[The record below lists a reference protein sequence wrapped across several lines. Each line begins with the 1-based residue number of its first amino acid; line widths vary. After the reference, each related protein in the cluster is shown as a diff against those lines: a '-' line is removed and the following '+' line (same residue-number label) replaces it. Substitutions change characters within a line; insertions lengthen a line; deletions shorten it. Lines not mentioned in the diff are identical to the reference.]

1 MAHAESASVPDPSV
15 DVRWNEWMA
24 LGARRE
30 AETARRFRLV
40 LPIIAALAIAGL
52 YLLAR

>member
-1 MAHAESASVPDPSV
+1 MAQPDSASTPDPSFEI
-15 DVRWNEWMA
+15 RWAEWIA

-30 AETARRFRLV
+30 RETARRFRIV
-40 LPIIAALAIAGL
+40 LPIIAAFAVAGL

>member
-1 MAHAESASVPDPSV
+1 MAQSESASSPDASF

-30 AETARRFRLV
+30 AETARRFRIV

>member
-1 MAHAESASVPDPSV
+1 MAQPESASSSDTSF

-30 AETARRFRLV
+30 AETARRFRIV
-40 LPIIAALAIAGL
+40 LPIIVAFAVGGL
-52 YLLAR
+52 YLFAR